1 MISTSSAIFVSET
14 NYVMLCL
21 SLPALRLWNTSYT
34 LQKNRHLRVH
44 TFAYSLRTV
53 TSQQYVSS
61 RDRLIHVED
70 LTVHTWSCYRGVS
83 LSKYFESLARSSV
96 YY

>member
-53 TSQQYVSS
+53 TSLQYVSP

-70 LTVHTWSCYRGVS
+70 LTVHTWSCYREVS
-83 LSKYFESLARSSV
+83 PSKYLVSARSSV